1 LAEAALQLSFWS
13 MANAASETLIAE
25 RFARWFSE
33 TTGRPYTIQ
42 RGDDPPDFLMEPG
55 TWLELSDIFLTNEQ
69 AKFEYGRG
77 GNRFKIGMCDPNA
90 PPDPA
95 SSPDQLALRLLS
107 KLDEKLA
114 KTSYRRIHEQRGQ
127 GVLLLTCEDFFFD
140 QVNLARVE
148 EALACFNPTND
159 QGFFRLAYFEY
170 CVPAAERVYRKV
182 YPRGGA
188 MP

>member
-1 LAEAALQLSFWS
+1 

-127 GVLLLTCEDFFFD
+127 GTLLLTCEDFFFD

-148 EALACFNPTND
+148 EALACFNPMND

-170 CVPAAERVYRKV
+170 CVPAAERVYMEV